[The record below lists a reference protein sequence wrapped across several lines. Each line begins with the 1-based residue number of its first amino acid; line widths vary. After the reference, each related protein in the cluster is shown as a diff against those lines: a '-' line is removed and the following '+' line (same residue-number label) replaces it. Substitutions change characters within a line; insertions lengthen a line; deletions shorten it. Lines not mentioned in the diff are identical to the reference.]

1 MAPRRPTAKELSI
14 RTRNRANAQASTGP
28 RTVEGKR
35 RSAMNALTHGLRAQ
49 SPRDEADVAD
59 RARRAALL
67 VDTFAPEDDFE
78 AALVHRMAAAF
89 HRLEKADHL
98 ESQAFDAA
106 FAGAGAAATP
116 GGLLANQKRVQ
127 AGFTAVNRYRA
138 TAQGDLFNA
147 YRMLE
152 LYRYRRHAETV
163 PAVPNE
169 P

>member
-14 RTRNRANAQASTGP
+14 RTRNRASAQASTGP

-35 RSAMNALTHGLRAQ
+35 RASMNALTHGLHAQ
-49 SPRDEADVAD
+49 SPRDEEDVAD

-67 VDTFAPEDDFE
+67 IDTFAPEDDFE

-106 FAGAGAAATP
+106 FAIGGAVATP
-116 GGLLANQKRVQ
+116 GSLLTNQKRVQ

-138 TAQGDLFNA
+138 TAQADLFNA

-152 LYRYRRHAETV
+152 LYRHRRQPDPLPV
-163 PAVPNE
+163 LQNE